1 MQDIIISDKSTS
13 YTAHLLRLKRKCTIK
28 WEAAK
33 MSRVYIRHH
42 IVVQITFSSTTFF
55 MHLMYCR
62 VISSQWI
69 KSRCSLSSKNK
80 CIFQGF
86 HAFFGSPV
94 WENWHVERNMRFRI
108 IIMSGCQACI
118 CFLASLTSFFPSSSE
133 RVLSSTGKFQAT
145 DLPDVP
151 RCTFSSRGS
160 PSRYSWHSIRVES
173 IDAQTFIRLWFIRSF
188 LRLQRE
194 RHGVRCMPFY
204 FKFISH
210 VIL

>member
-1 MQDIIISDKSTS
+1 MIKV
-13 YTAHLLRLKRKCTIK
+13 HLILRIYYALKRKCTIK

-42 IVVQITFSSTTFF
+42 IAAQITFSSTTFF

-118 CFLASLTSFFPSSSE
+118 CFLASLTSFFPSVVGTRFKLYWKVSGNGFARCPALHLLVE
-133 RVLSSTGKFQAT
+133 RV
-145 DLPDVP
+145 
-151 RCTFSSRGS
+151 
-160 PSRYSWHSIRVES
+160 
-173 IDAQTFIRLWFIRSF
+173 
-188 LRLQRE
+188 
-194 RHGVRCMPFY
+194 PFA
-204 FKFISH
+204 
-210 VIL
+210 L